1 MKAFLALV
9 HREFIEHRG
18 AFFIAPMI
26 LVGLVLVL
34 TVLAFSVGRID
45 TRFTGDM
52 LSVLPASVLFIMAVI
67 LGLSW
72 GLYLFVTLF
81 FYCADGFSADK
92 RNNAMLF
99 WKSMPVSDFRVL
111 LSKLV
116 AAITILP
123 GAVFGIVLLSM
134 ALMLVIAQVT
144 MMFSGL
150 SVIFNTL
157 DLWTVF
163 WNVALIEAVQLVTA
177 LLWYLPFMALVGAM
191 GTVVGRWAIP
201 GTILLPVILSM
212 LEWVTFGG
220 RDPLATSVSEYIGYR
235 LAMPETALARS
246 WTEGDFG
253 AININSGIE
262 YARQLIT
269 VVDWLQVGIGAVFA
283 VAVIYLASE
292 YRRRAS
298 AN

>member
-18 AFFIAPMI
+18 AFFIAPLI
-26 LVGLVLVL
+26 LVGLILVL
-34 TVLAFSVGRID
+34 TVLGFSVGRID

-52 LSVLPASVLFIMAVI
+52 LSVLPASILFIVAII
-67 LGLSW
+67 LGVAW

-99 WKSMPVSDFRVL
+99 WKSMPVSDFRIL
-111 LSKLV
+111 MSKLV

-134 ALMLVIAQVT
+134 ALMLVIAQIT

-150 SVIFNTL
+150 SGIFNYL

-163 WNVALIEAVQLVTA
+163 WNVALIEFVQLATA
-177 LLWYLPFMALVGAM
+177 LLWYLPVMALVGAM

-201 GTILLPVILSM
+201 GTILLPIIIST
-212 LEWVTFGG
+212 LEWVTLGG
-220 RDPLATSVSEYIGYR
+220 RHPFSTSVSNYLGYR
-235 LAMPETALARS
+235 LAMPETALMRS
-246 WTEGDFG
+246 WTEGSPT
-253 AININSGIE
+253 AINVNTGVE
-262 YARQLIT
+262 YARQL
-269 VVDWLQVGIGAVFA
+269 VMAVDWLQVGIGAVFA
-283 VAVIYLASE
+283 VAVLYIASE
-292 YRRRAS
+292 YRRRAP